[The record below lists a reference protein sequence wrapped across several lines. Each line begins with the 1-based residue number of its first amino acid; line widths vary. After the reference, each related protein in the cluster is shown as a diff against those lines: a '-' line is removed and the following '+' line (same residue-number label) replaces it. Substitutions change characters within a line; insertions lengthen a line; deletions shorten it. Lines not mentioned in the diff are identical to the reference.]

1 MILWIYCNLY
11 ENFDENFNLN
21 NYWNEKINIF
31 PALTPIALK
40 YIWLPVSGV
49 DVERSF
55 SNYKSILTN
64 KCTALKED
72 SIKKLKIMYFN
83 FSDN

>member
-1 MILWIYCNLY
+1 MNEWGIYCNLH

-31 PALTPIALK
+31 PTLSPIALK
-40 YIWLPVSGV
+40 YVWLPVSGV

-55 SNYKSILTN
+55 SIYKSILTD
-64 KCTALKED
+64 KRTALKED
-72 SIKKLKIMYFN
+72 SIKKLN
-83 FSDN
+83 FMFPDFFY